1 MHGSEHSRDTAR
13 SPLGPGLRDDGE
25 VLPDW
30 RTPGGFAKDFGLVVG
45 VMLVYFL
52 LRALPPE
59 RPDYAASVTRVLIDI
74 QRSLGL
80 FVEPGWQSAALEH
93 RWSRDLA
100 DALYTYLHFP
110 VLALAGV
117 LAWLH
122 SRRTWERTRDTL
134 LISMVIGL
142 VFYYALPAAPPRLMG
157 QLGYDYG
164 FVDTIFGG
172 GARFEYVQPGF
183 YVNDFAAVP
192 SFHVGWMLL
201 SSVAMWAS
209 LRHIAAKVAAIVPT
223 LAIAWASAA
232 TANHLLIDM
241 VIGAAVVGV
250 AFLLA
255 WRWPLSV
262 VARRLRAVVPWRAK
276 PGSG

>member
-1 MHGSEHSRDTAR
+1 M
-13 SPLGPGLRDDGE
+13 

-110 VLALAGV
+110 VLALAGA
-117 LAWLH
+117 LAWWH
-122 SRRTWERTRDTL
+122 SRRNWERTRDTL
-134 LISMVIGL
+134 LISMVFGL
-142 VFYYALPAAPPRLMG
+142 AFYYALPAAPPRLMA
-157 QLGYDYG
+157 QLGYNYG

-183 YVNDFAAVP
+183 YVNNFAAVP

-209 LRHIAAKVAAIVPT
+209 LRNRVAKVASVIPT
-223 LAIAWASAA
+223 LAVGWASAA

-241 VIGAAVVGV
+241 VIGAGVVGV

-255 WRWPLSV
+255 RRWPLADV
-262 VARRLRAVVPWRAK
+262 TRRLRAAAPWRTRAA
-276 PGSG
+276 SG